1 MKNYL
6 VFTVNHPIAKLFNVY
21 EGEEERDRIIAQYK
35 ATYPSISVYWPE
47 VQEGA
52 VVEVSK

>member
-35 ATYPSISVYWPE
+35 ATYPSISVYWLE
-47 VQEGA
+47 VNEA
-52 VVEVSK
+52 E